1 MERESRNVEPEMF
14 CDIRWE
20 ERGVFR
26 KFYGVFKFQELL
38 ASVKTVGGDIRFAD
52 LRYSILDCLE
62 LQDEEVSDAE
72 LEFVAAHLLDGSG
85 VNPSIL
91 VAIVTTSEAAHSM
104 LQRFMALGT
113 CPYPMKIFSTV
124 ADARMWIGQQR
135 RQQDSHERRPGQPT

>member
-1 MERESRNVEPEMF
+1 MF

-20 ERGVFR
+20 EHGVFR

-62 LQDEEVSDAE
+62 LQDQDVSHAE
-72 LEFVAAHLLDGSG
+72 LELVAAHLLGESDS
-85 VNPSIL
+85 NLSIL

-104 LQRFMALGT
+104 LQRFMALGI

-124 ADARMWIGQQR
+124 VDARMWISQQSQ
-135 RQQDSHERRPGQPT
+135 QQDSQEWRPGQPT

>member
-1 MERESRNVEPEMF
+1 MF

-20 ERGVFR
+20 EHGVFR

-62 LQDEEVSDAE
+62 LQDPDVSDAE
-72 LEFVAAHLLDGSG
+72 LGLVAAHLLGESDS
-85 VNPSIL
+85 NLSIL

-104 LQRFMALGT
+104 LQRFMALRI

-124 ADARMWIGQQR
+124 VDARMWISQKSQK
-135 RQQDSHERRPGQPT
+135 QVSHEWRPGQPM

>member
-1 MERESRNVEPEMF
+1 MF

-38 ASVKTVGGDIRFAD
+38 ASVKTVGGDIRFAE

-62 LQDEEVSDAE
+62 LQDQDVSRAE
-72 LEFVAAHLLDGSG
+72 LELVAAQLLGESDT
-85 VNPSIL
+85 NPSIL

-104 LQRFMALGT
+104 LQRFMALGL
-113 CPYPMKIFSTV
+113 CPYPMKIFSSVT
-124 ADARMWIGQQR
+124 DARIWISQQSQ
-135 RQQDSHERRPGQPT
+135 QQDSHEWRPGQPT

>member
-1 MERESRNVEPEMF
+1 MF

-62 LQDEEVSDAE
+62 LQDQDVSDAE
-72 LEFVAAHLLDGSG
+72 LELVAEHLLGESDS
-85 VNPSIL
+85 NPSIL
-91 VAIVTTSEAAHSM
+91 VAIVTTSEAVHSM
-104 LQRFMALGT
+104 LQRFMALGI

-124 ADARMWIGQQR
+124 ADARMWISQQSQ
-135 RQQDSHERRPGQPT
+135 QQDSREWRPGQPT